1 MERLKG
7 IDGLRA
13 IAVLMVILS
22 HSIGSFSLNSFAFL
36 GDLLGNGALGVRIF
50 FVISGFLI
58 TFLLLK
64 ENKLFGSIDFSAFF
78 VRRSLRIFPAFFAY
92 ILVVSLFSY
101 YDHIN
106 VSKQQIFSAATF
118 SSNYGHVWMDDIGPD
133 GWFLGHFWTLA
144 LEEQYYLFLPLT
156 ILLFGLARLPYY
168 LLFIIVLMPM
178 VRVVSYFLFPES
190 RGQLGMMFHTAI
202 DPILIGTVGAFLF
215 FKKNKM
221 LNYIS
226 FKSKPLLICVILIL
240 FLISPMLAH
249 NVRGYETVLGIT
261 IESSL
266 VLYVIIWLQLNS
278 GSFAVRILES
288 RALVFIGMISYS
300 LYLWQQLF
308 LTDLNTVLTG
318 VGLNVMAIFFVAV
331 ISYYFIEKPFL
342 KIRRTRGKGQRKIA

>member
-13 IAVLMVILS
+13 IAVSMVIFS
-22 HSIGSFSLNSFAFL
+22 HSIGSFHLNSFGL
-36 GDLLGNGALGVRIF
+36 VGDFLGNGGLGVRIF

-64 ENKLFGSIDFSAFF
+64 ENKLFGIIDFNAFF

-92 ILVVSLFSY
+92 ILVVTLFAY
-101 YDHIN
+101 YDQIN
-106 VSKQQIFSAATF
+106 VSKQQILSAATF
-118 SSNYGHVWMDDIGPD
+118 SWNYGHVWMDDIGPD

-168 LLFIIVLMPM
+168 LLFITVMMPI

-202 DPILIGTVGAFLF
+202 DPILIGTLGAFLF
-215 FKKNKM
+215 FEKSKI
-221 LNYIS
+221 LNGFA
-226 FKSKPLLICVILIL
+226 FKSKPLLICAILIL

-261 IESSL
+261 IESL
-266 VLYVIIWLQLNS
+266 MVLYVIIWLQLNP
-278 GSFAVRILES
+278 GTFAVRILES

-308 LTDLNTVLTG
+308 LTELNTVLNG
-318 VGLNVMAIFFVAV
+318 VGVNVMAVFFVAV

-342 KIRRTRGKGQRKIA
+342 NIRRNRRKEVIV